1 MTYTE
6 FEKKVITEFTSLLI
20 QGEFINGDVL
30 SASAVKSSAKV
41 PFYRYFG
48 SNPDTQGKPFIVY
61 DIVPVNDGVYADDA
75 PQAYWVTIGVDIVMS
90 NVFGTRNEQVLRNEL
105 ENTMAKKP
113 SWRCFF
119 SGEYVDTDNK
129 RKVISYDFRRLFRY
143 GDN

>member
-6 FEKKVITEFTSLLI
+6 FEKRILSEFKGTLI
-20 QGEFINGDVL
+20 AGNFVDGDIR
-30 SASAVKSSAKV
+30 SASEVAQSSMT

-61 DIVPVNDGVYADDA
+61 DIVPINDGVYADDS

-90 NVFGTRNEQVLRNEL
+90 NVFGTLNEQVLRNEL